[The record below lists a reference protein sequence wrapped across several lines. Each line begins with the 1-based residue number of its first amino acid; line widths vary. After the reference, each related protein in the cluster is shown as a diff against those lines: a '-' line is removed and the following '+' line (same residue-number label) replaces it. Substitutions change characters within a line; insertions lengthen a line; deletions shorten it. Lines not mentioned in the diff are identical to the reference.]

1 MTKPIRY
8 AIIIS
13 CKPTDFHNNLTENR
27 YYLMKIEIYS
37 EGTRQLLFTLFDSKK
52 NRKTNAFRV
61 HKHPELELGYIT
73 GGSGDYILENRTYR
87 AESGDLFLVCPN
99 EQHCVPTIDS
109 PELTSFNIYLTS
121 YFLWHIVSEYVDYG
135 RLRMLIN
142 SADGLEHRLRGLGT
156 QVCEIME
163 LCENTVRAEASRHRI
178 RFLVLRLVVGIT
190 SVIPESG
197 DDSQLLMSAVTH
209 RDDIQKA
216 IGFIN
221 DNLTEP
227 ITLEEIAKSAGMS
240 RSHFSTTF
248 RDATGIPP
256 YEYLLLQRIERAV
269 GMLRDEDMTIIEVAQ
284 SCGFRN
290 LANFNKAF
298 RKITNMTPSDYRASK
313 RKQ

>member
-1 MTKPIRY
+1 
-8 AIIIS
+8 
-13 CKPTDFHNNLTENR
+13 
-27 YYLMKIEIYS
+27 MKIEIYS

-142 SADGLEHRLRGLGT
+142 SADGLEHRLRGLGA

-163 LCENTVRAEASRHRI
+163 LCENTVRAEASRHCI

-269 GMLRDEDMTIIEVAQ
+269 GMLRNKDMTIIEVAQ

-298 RKITNMTPSDYRASK
+298 RKITNMSPSGYRASK

>member
-1 MTKPIRY
+1 
-8 AIIIS
+8 
-13 CKPTDFHNNLTENR
+13 
-27 YYLMKIEIYS
+27 MKIEIYS

-87 AESGDLFLVCPN
+87 AKSGDLFLVCPN

-142 SADGLEHRLRGLGT
+142 SADGLEHRLRGLGA

-163 LCENTVRAEASRHRI
+163 LCENTVRAEASRHCI

-269 GMLRDEDMTIIEVAQ
+269 GMLRNEDMTIIEVAQ

-298 RKITNMTPSDYRASK
+298 RKITNMSPSGYRASK

>member
-1 MTKPIRY
+1 
-8 AIIIS
+8 
-13 CKPTDFHNNLTENR
+13 
-27 YYLMKIEIYS
+27 MKIEIYS

-142 SADGLEHRLRGLGT
+142 SADGLEHRLRGLGA

-190 SVIPESG
+190 SVIPERG
-197 DDSQLLMSAVTH
+197 DDSQLFMSAVTH

-269 GMLRDEDMTIIEVAQ
+269 GMLRNEDMTIIEVAQ

-298 RKITNMTPSDYRASK
+298 RKITNMSPSGYRASK

>member
-1 MTKPIRY
+1 
-8 AIIIS
+8 
-13 CKPTDFHNNLTENR
+13 
-27 YYLMKIEIYS
+27 
-37 EGTRQLLFTLFDSKK
+37 
-52 NRKTNAFRV
+52 
-61 HKHPELELGYIT
+61 
-73 GGSGDYILENRTYR
+73 
-87 AESGDLFLVCPN
+87 
-99 EQHCVPTIDS
+99 
-109 PELTSFNIYLTS
+109 
-121 YFLWHIVSEYVDYG
+121 
-135 RLRMLIN
+135 MLIN
-142 SADGLEHRLRGLGT
+142 SADGLEHRLRGLGA

-227 ITLEEIAKSAGMS
+227 ITLDDISKSAGMS
-240 RSHFSTTF
+240 RSHFSMVF
-248 RDATGIPP
+248 RGLTGISP
-256 YEYLLLQRIERAV
+256 YEYLLLQRVERAV
-269 GMLRDEDMTIIEVAQ
+269 VILKNSDITILEVAQ

-290 LANFNKAF
+290 LENFNKAF

-313 RKQ
+313 RKE